1 MGVGGAVMI
10 RCIFCL
16 QVYGPIARRGG
27 WELISKGGGRRGP
40 ISCSLHYTFKVVQA
54 QHKI

>member
-16 QVYGPIARRGG
+16 RVYGPIARRGG
-27 WELISKGGGRRGP
+27 WELISKGGGGREEGG
-40 ISCSLHYTFKVVQA
+40 L
-54 QHKI
+54 

>member
-1 MGVGGAVMI
+1 MAVGGAVMI

-27 WELISKGGGRRGP
+27 WELISKGGGRRGAYKLQFTLY
-40 ISCSLHYTFKVVQA
+40 I
-54 QHKI
+54 